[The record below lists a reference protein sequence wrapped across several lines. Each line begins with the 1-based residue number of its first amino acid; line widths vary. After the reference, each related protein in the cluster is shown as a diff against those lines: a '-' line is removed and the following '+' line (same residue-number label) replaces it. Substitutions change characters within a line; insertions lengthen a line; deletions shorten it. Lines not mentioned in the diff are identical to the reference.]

1 MLGRIR
7 ALVLKELLA
16 VLRDR
21 RSRAVLIVPP
31 LLQLTIFAFAAT
43 LDVKAVEL
51 AVLDQDGGAAA
62 VELVQ
67 RFSGA
72 PYFSGVRHLAGAE
85 QVAPVLAG
93 IGIDID
99 DPRGMVEDILEA
111 GRMHPIPDHAP
122 TRAVRVL
129 APGFARD
136 VAALR
141 PPTAQLLLDG
151 RRSNTSQIVQGY
163 VQAIV
168 DGYNQDLAQ
177 ARGETG
183 PPAQLVVR
191 AWFNPNLDYLWFTV
205 PNLIG
210 MLTMVV
216 GLIVTSL
223 SVAREREMG
232 TFDQILVT
240 PLSPREILAGKTI
253 PAMILGLAEGQLIV
267 AAAILLFRIPFL
279 GAFPV
284 LLLAQFLFLLSVV
297 GVGLFIS
304 SLCKTQQ
311 QAILGTFTF
320 MIPAMLLSGFAT
332 PIETMPELLQL
343 ISQAN
348 PLRYFL
354 VAVRGVLLKG
364 MPLGMVLEMVWP
376 LVPIAVA
383 TLGLSSWLFRRRLG

>member
-1 MLGRIR
+1 MFGRIR

-85 QVAPVLAG
+85 QVAPVLEREQA
-93 IGIDID
+93 
-99 DPRGMVEDILEA
+99 M
-111 GRMHPIPDHAP
+111 
-122 TRAVRVL
+122 AVLVL
-129 APGFARD
+129 AQGFSRD

-141 PPTAQLLLDG
+141 PATAQLLLDG

-177 ARGETG
+177 ARGEPG
-183 PPAQLVVR
+183 PPARLMVR

-267 AAAILLFRIPFL
+267 AAAIVLFRIPFL

-364 MPLGMVLEMVWP
+364 MSLGMVLEVVWP
-376 LVPIAVA
+376 LVPIAMV